1 MARITRNTMA
11 HITLLLETVSLDVL
25 TMRKIFDSLNIGDD
39 RGMKTAV
46 RQATWRLLSERG
58 MSCGRPPVRA
68 KVEASAAGVHVTLSL
83 RKACFDCS

>member
-1 MARITRNTMA
+1 MAPITRNTMS
-11 HITLLLETVSLDVL
+11 HIALLLDTVSLDVL

-58 MSCGRPPVRA
+58 MYYGGLPVRA
-68 KVEASAAGVHVTLSL
+68 RVEASATGVHVTLSL
-83 RKACFDCS
+83 RKTCFVPS